1 MEDTKHKYVKR
12 TKCDYSM
19 SFKLAVI
26 QNLCRN
32 KRNTATK
39 IPPIPYFRQIIRIAG
54 TWRAMPDIIFQQN
67 EQKILGKNGRG
78 FNA

>member
-26 QNLCRN
+26 QNSM
-32 KRNTATK
+32 
-39 IPPIPYFRQIIRIAG
+39 QI
-54 TWRAMPDIIFQQN
+54 
-67 EQKILGKNGRG
+67 
-78 FNA
+78 

>member
-26 QNLCRN
+26 QIY
-32 KRNTATK
+32 A
-39 IPPIPYFRQIIRIAG
+39 
-54 TWRAMPDIIFQQN
+54 DIK
-67 EQKILGKNGRG
+67 ET
-78 FNA
+78 